1 MFKKFLMKQMLKQ
14 QMKNVPKDQQEKI
27 LKLVSENP
35 ELFQKI
41 GSEVQEKMK
50 QGKDQ
55 MTATIEV
62 MKAHQDELKGI
73 M

>member
-1 MFKKFLMKQMLKQ
+1 MLKQ

>member
-1 MFKKFLMKQMLKQ
+1 MKQMLKQ

>member
-1 MFKKFLMKQMLKQ
+1 MLKQ

-62 MKAHQDELKGI
+62 MKAHQDELRGI

>member
-1 MFKKFLMKQMLKQ
+1 
-14 QMKNVPKDQQEKI
+14 MKNVPKDQQEKI

-62 MKAHQDELKGI
+62 MKAHQDELRGI